1 MATSSTPEK
10 ANKEYDSNWL
20 KGTSAESILAK
31 QNKKSD
37 FSDPVFKK
45 LSRINGKIN
54 SMSMSELVDSL
65 KELNLETK

>member
-1 MATSSTPEK
+1 MAASNS
-10 ANKEYDSNWL
+10 NDYDSNWL
-20 KGTSAESILAK
+20 IGTSAEKILVK
-31 QNKKSD
+31 QNKTSD

-54 SMSMSELVDSL
+54 SMSMSELIDSL